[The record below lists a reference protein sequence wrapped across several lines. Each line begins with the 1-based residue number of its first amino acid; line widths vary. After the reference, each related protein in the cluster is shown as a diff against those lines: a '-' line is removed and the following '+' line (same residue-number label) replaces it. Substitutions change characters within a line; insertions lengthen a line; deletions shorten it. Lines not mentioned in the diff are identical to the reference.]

1 MGETEPAP
9 ALASY
14 RDRITELIEAGDLS
28 LWSGTPPTTAPA
40 RSRTQSPRWLLAPS
54 MARSSRAA
62 ARRARRS
69 GRPRLTG
76 RGIATQAQR
85 RTWRDAGEAAP
96 NERSWRPQL
105 EVIRGAAGSDR
116 PRPLEFDADG
126 FPIPQPMTSFER
138 RVARLRAD
146 EQAK

>member
-1 MGETEPAP
+1 MGETEPGP

-14 RDRITELIEAGDLS
+14 RDRITELIEAGEPFAVVGD
-28 LWSGTPPTTAPA
+28 TTDDSAGPIA
-40 RSRTQSPRWLLAPS
+40 DESPRWLLAPS

-96 NERSWRPQL
+96 NERRVEALGAPSLKSYGGPPAPTDRDRWSRCGRLSDPPTHDEL
-105 EVIRGAAGSDR
+105 RAAGR
-116 PRPLEFDADG
+116 AP
-126 FPIPQPMTSFER
+126 
-138 RVARLRAD
+138 AR
-146 EQAK
+146 